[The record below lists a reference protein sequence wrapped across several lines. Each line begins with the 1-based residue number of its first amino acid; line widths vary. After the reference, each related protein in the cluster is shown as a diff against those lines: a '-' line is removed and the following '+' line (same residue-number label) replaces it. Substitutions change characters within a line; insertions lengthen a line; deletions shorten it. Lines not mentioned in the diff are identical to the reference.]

1 MSHMASRTRD
11 NLGRAIVM
19 TMISLTDDGPD
30 RVPLSVVKSIGWK
43 AVRGLFSGVSM
54 YAVDTLLAYSGVESS
69 FSRVSGGGLSP
80 SRTDG

>member
-30 RVPLSVVKSIGWK
+30 RVPLSVGQVHRMKGLQGVVFGRLD
-43 AVRGLFSGVSM
+43 VRGGYNIGIFWCRIEFLPCFWGWS
-54 YAVDTLLAYSGVESS
+54 ESK
-69 FSRVSGGGLSP
+69 
-80 SRTDG
+80 